1 MSKWWYAINNTKNGP
16 ITLADLVQLFR
27 AGQVELETLVWEKGM
42 KDWQP
47 IGSLPHLMSV
57 FGVLP
62 KASRVTDDTTKTDT
76 GKPRIDI
83 SRVDT
88 PGVGVPKVEKKSR
101 SFIVSAFV
109 WLGVFGFVGLAA
121 YFYVFKISIPT
132 VASPP
137 VQAQPKDPSSGL
149 LWTNPLTQVQ
159 LQIDDGWRSS
169 SKVIAKGLL
178 QHTFTEKNERAYVA
192 LAAKAGVQ
200 SSLAT
205 YVAAFQKDNVDRIE
219 FKGEA
224 TESEKNGVRVWR
236 REGAIKK
243 MTNYRV
249 RVDIVQIGN
258 TFWDIEVIQVAPFS
272 DTDGKVYMLVSS
284 LLTTLK

>member
-1 MSKWWYAINNTKNGP
+1 MSKWWYAINHTKNGP

-27 AGQVELETLVWEKGM
+27 AGQVDLETLVWEKGM
-42 KDWQP
+42 QAWQP
-47 IGSLPHLMSV
+47 IGSMPHLMSV
-57 FGVLP
+57 FGALP
-62 KASRVTDDTTKTDT
+62 KPTKVADDSAKTDT
-76 GKPRIDI
+76 DKPRVDTT
-83 SRVDT
+83 RVDT
-88 PGVGVPKVEKKSR
+88 PGLGVPKPEKKSS
-101 SFIVSAFV
+101 SFIFSAFV
-109 WLGVFGFVGLAA
+109 WLGVFGVFGLAA
-121 YFYVFKISIPT
+121 YFYVSKITIPT

-137 VQAQPKDPSSGL
+137 VRTAPKDLPSGT
-149 LWTNPLTQVQ
+149 LWTNPETQVQ
-159 LQIDDGWRSS
+159 LRIDDSWRSS

-192 LAAKAGVQ
+192 LTAKAGVQ

-224 TESEKNGVRVWR
+224 TESEKNGARSWR

-249 RVDIVQIGN
+249 RVEIVQIGN
-258 TFWDIEVIQVAPFS
+258 TFWDIEVIQLAPFS
-272 DTDGKVYMLVSS
+272 DTDGKLYMLVSS